1 MNKNK
6 TFILAITMLSV
17 GTILLFSSSYSLI
30 TGNVTEESYGFNVAS
45 FDVEFLDKTKISLNG
60 VPTSDE
66 EGMKTSKEF
75 TFTVNNTSNNDVNYR
90 LDIIENSVYKMDDV
104 IKYAYSVNDGAYSD
118 IYLLSKNYTLNQNRV
133 LQKGAKDTYKIKL
146 WLSLDADERYMNK
159 KFSAMISLS
168 ATQNEYKY
176 ATSVIERLGSNN
188 LDGVVKV
195 NNDYRYS
202 KMNQNYLWFNCQ
214 DNHTKGSDYCE
225 KWHIIGSF
233 DNTWENGVA
242 TYKSLK
248 IIRDEVY
255 DKASFSNEEYQGDFN
270 KSYIETFL
278 NGSFYD
284 KLNNEAKKMI
294 LKAKWNIGSTKGESF
309 NSSLYQEGLK
319 TYYGNIGLM
328 NVSDYLYLQKDFMLK
343 NILLLNKDE
352 DKVNVIGESLDKK
365 NSLDIFNILPCL
377 YLKPDVSIISGDGSE
392 NSPYEL
398 GVKFPMTYGVTR

>member
-1 MNKNK
+1 
-6 TFILAITMLSV
+6 MLSV

-176 ATSVIERLGSNN
+176 AT
-188 LDGVVKV
+188 
-195 NNDYRYS
+195 
-202 KMNQNYLWFNCQ
+202 
-214 DNHTKGSDYCE
+214 
-225 KWHIIGSF
+225 
-233 DNTWENGVA
+233 
-242 TYKSLK
+242 
-248 IIRDEVY
+248 
-255 DKASFSNEEYQGDFN
+255 
-270 KSYIETFL
+270 
-278 NGSFYD
+278 
-284 KLNNEAKKMI
+284 
-294 LKAKWNIGSTKGESF
+294 
-309 NSSLYQEGLK
+309 NS
-319 TYYGNIGLM
+319 
-328 NVSDYLYLQKDFMLK
+328 
-343 NILLLNKDE
+343 
-352 DKVNVIGESLDKK
+352 
-365 NSLDIFNILPCL
+365 
-377 YLKPDVSIISGDGSE
+377 
-392 NSPYEL
+392 
-398 GVKFPMTYGVTR
+398 